1 MKLKYTIFVVL
12 TCILLA
18 GLEVKTV
25 AAETQLSPAE
35 AKAKLESSAV
45 EIATLRSNIFLTL
58 TELDQMRNP
67 QNRQAAFQRFSAQL
81 TNVVDQV
88 HATAER
94 VRTMRQ
100 RGDAYFAEWEARTAG
115 IQDAEQ
121 RHAAESRYKVRK
133 QSYDRLLKNLQE
145 ARSNFEPML
154 KDLNEIKALLEE
166 NPNAAKVAAAKE
178 LFMRANWSCID
189 TQRCLMTAEAE
200 FAFLAA
206 DFAQNEK

>member
-1 MKLKYTIFVVL
+1 MAGRFESTTAGVDSEGSAGTNVRPGAHVFQCGAGCPKFSTTLYGTGTNQCDRMKLKYTIFAVL

-94 VRTMRQ
+94 V
-100 RGDAYFAEWEARTAG
+100 
-115 IQDAEQ
+115 
-121 RHAAESRYKVRK
+121 
-133 QSYDRLLKNLQE
+133 
-145 ARSNFEPML
+145 
-154 KDLNEIKALLEE
+154 
-166 NPNAAKVAAAKE
+166 
-178 LFMRANWSCID
+178 
-189 TQRCLMTAEAE
+189 
-200 FAFLAA
+200 
-206 DFAQNEK
+206 